1 MKSAFR
7 LSRPKT
13 PADWAMAVFGVMALL
28 LGAVGLVS
36 PEAVLRLLSLPA
48 PSPTQ
53 RASVDLTRAFVTAS
67 SMASFNMGVYYLLA
81 VGARFVPFYRW
92 TVPFRALTFFVFTL
106 AVWRGIMP
114 PAFFGVAVWEL
125 FGAVAVAWT
134 LRYEPEAR
142 TNG

>member
-1 MKSAFR
+1 M
-7 LSRPKT
+7 SRSFTLRKPQT

-28 LGAVGLVS
+28 LGAVGLIS

-53 RASVDLTRAFVTAS
+53 RASVDLTRAFLTAS

-92 TVPFRALTFFVFTL
+92 TVPFRMLTFLVFTL
-106 AVWRGIMP
+106 AVWRGVMP

-125 FGAVAVAWT
+125 LGALVVAWT
-134 LRYEPEAR
+134 LRYEPETR
-142 TNG
+142 TSG